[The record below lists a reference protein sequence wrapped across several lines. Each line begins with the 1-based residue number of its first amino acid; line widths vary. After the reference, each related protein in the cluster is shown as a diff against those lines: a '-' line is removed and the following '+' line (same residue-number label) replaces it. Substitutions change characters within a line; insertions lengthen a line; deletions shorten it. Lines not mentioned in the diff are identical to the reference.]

1 MVGRPVKAA
10 KVVKKIN
17 DSEKNTEVE
26 QLRKEIEELKKLVL
40 NSAKSVETKDTDIP
54 FASQYLDDESNEIK
68 ISGDDYIKVMSL
80 CPHVL
85 NLTTE
90 QKGRGKLFMFKSF
103 GEVKRILYSD
113 LVKIIENH
121 NNFLHDGL
129 FIILNNKVVRRHG
142 LDEVYAKI
150 LTKEKINAILNGEQS
165 DAVNLFKSTNLNQ
178 QKIIIDI
185 IVAKLVDGLYL
196 DLNLID
202 RISRAYKETSNNP
215 DFDISNIVK
224 DIQANIGF
232 QKSGNS

>member
-1 MVGRPVKAA
+1 MAGRPVKA
-10 KVVKKIN
+10 VKKVSG
-17 DSEKNTEVE
+17 SEKNTEVE
-26 QLRKEIEELKKLVL
+26 QLRKELEELKKLVL
-40 NSAKSVETKDTDIP
+40 NNTKDVEIKEADTSSVSKD
-54 FASQYLDDESNEIK
+54 LDDESNEIK

-113 LVKIIENH
+113 VVKIMENH
-121 NNFLHDGL
+121 SNFLHDGL

-142 LDEVYAKI
+142 LDEVYQKI
-150 LTKEKINAILNGEQS
+150 LTKEKINAILDGEQS
-165 DAVNLFKSTNLNQ
+165 DAVNLFKSTNPNQ

-202 RISRAYKETSNNP
+202 RISRAYKEISGNP

-224 DIQANIGF
+224 DIQANVEF